1 MEIAVIV
8 FACVL
13 PIVLLG
19 LLGVGFYFYR
29 KQGKELQGI
38 QQENATL
45 QKTLSEMGGLEA
57 HEMQKR
63 INELEEKK
71 QAISRDVENLNNQV
85 EAKKSEIIILDDKA
99 LLQSFGF
106 YKPKYG
112 LENSEIYKHRLDQVR
127 GKQKEMIKAGTAAF
141 GSTDWTVNN
150 SKKEGQRM
158 VKDYVKIILRSFNDE
173 CDTSISNVKFS
184 NISTMEKKIN
194 KSFEAL
200 NKLGQRMSISLS
212 HQYLKLKL
220 EELYLVHEYKVKKQ
234 EEKEEQKLLR
244 AQMREE
250 AKVMKEIEEL
260 KLKVEKEEKHFNNAI
275 ASLNEQIQKAETEA
289 EREAL
294 EKEKIEI
301 EGHLAEIEKDKQD
314 IVNREKNTRAGYVY
328 IISNIGS
335 FGENIYKI
343 GVTRRLDPTERVYE
357 LGDASVPF
365 NFDIHATIF
374 SEDAPALENAL
385 HKAFEH
391 KQLNLVNLRR
401 EFFKVTL
408 DEIEEVVKKSFNK
421 PVEFTKVADADQY
434 RESEALRKQ
443 KFD

>member
-1 MEIAVIV
+1 M
-8 FACVL
+8 
-13 PIVLLG
+13 
-19 LLGVGFYFYR
+19 
-29 KQGKELQGI
+29 
-38 QQENATL
+38 
-45 QKTLSEMGGLEA
+45 
-57 HEMQKR
+57 
-63 INELEEKK
+63 
-71 QAISRDVENLNNQV
+71 
-85 EAKKSEIIILDDKA
+85 
-99 LLQSFGF
+99 
-106 YKPKYG
+106 
-112 LENSEIYKHRLDQVR
+112 ENSEIYKHRLDQVR

-212 HQYLKLKL
+212 PQYLKLKL

-374 SEDAPALENAL
+374 SEDTPALENAL